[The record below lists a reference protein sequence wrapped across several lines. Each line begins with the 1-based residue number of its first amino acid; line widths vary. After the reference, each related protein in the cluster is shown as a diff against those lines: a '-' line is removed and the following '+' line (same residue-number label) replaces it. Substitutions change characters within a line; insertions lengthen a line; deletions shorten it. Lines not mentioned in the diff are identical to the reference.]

1 MVVVGPTHLTSSP
14 TEASLP
20 TRAIRGVRIASR
32 ERPSGDRA
40 VEAGVLLQ
48 AGQRHRRRSASRRAV
63 RHGGAKADVGVGVSR
78 GYDAVF
84 VAARSRWRADTHRR
98 RCGIGDEREGRIRHR
113 RPSFGR
119 RPCVL
124 PGLGRDVAG
133 TTAGIPATFFGD
145 NVDPD
150 VNIALEA
157 ACAWLAD
164 LEVRLR
170 EVRLRLADE
179 AMTSAFGIP
188 R

>member
-1 MVVVGPTHLTSSP
+1 M
-14 TEASLP
+14 
-20 TRAIRGVRIASR
+20 
-32 ERPSGDRA
+32 
-40 VEAGVLLQ
+40 
-48 AGQRHRRRSASRRAV
+48 
-63 RHGGAKADVGVGVSR
+63 
-78 GYDAVF
+78 
-84 VAARSRWRADTHRR
+84 
-98 RCGIGDEREGRIRHR
+98 
-113 RPSFGR
+113 
-119 RPCVL
+119 
-124 PGLGRDVAG
+124 AG